1 MSHPQTRDQATD
13 CTDKLQVSN
22 LSSWNVPTNQP
33 SFHTGSTGLVS
44 ICEICGQKAGRSDFG
59 CLISVDDDGD
69 LAKLFSG
76 GKAAF
81 RLWSV
86 LKGKGTIQ
94 RRSEAALEDQPHD
107 GAEVS
112 LCAHRRAEDREVFA
126 EEVAVVDFE
135 SRAARVAHGED
146 APAAASG
153 AQAERERAR
162 SDIIHHNIHPS
173 ATGRL
178 EHGFRPVLLLRAVDQ
193 NVRTQVGGELELGLA
208 RANDVD
214 SGPGIARHLDAS
226 SVHPAGRADDQD
238 TLASLELTA
247 HDQRVPGSVKDEA
260 RRRSGL
266 IGESLGQEQN
276 VPGRNDDGFGQRAAH
291 GLAQEMPI
299 PTAIVPSC
307 LAELA

>member
-13 CTDKLQVSN
+13 CTDKRQVSN

-33 SFHTGSTGLVS
+33 SFHTGSTGLAS
-44 ICEICGQKAGRSDFG
+44 ICEICGRKTVGSDFD

-94 RRSEAALEDQPHD
+94 RRSEAA
-107 GAEVS
+107 
-112 LCAHRRAEDREVFA
+112 
-126 EEVAVVDFE
+126 
-135 SRAARVAHGED
+135 
-146 APAAASG
+146 
-153 AQAERERAR
+153 
-162 SDIIHHNIHPS
+162 
-173 ATGRL
+173 L